1 MAARPKVISK
11 EMCRWKR
18 RRPADPN
25 NYSDEAERLRR
36 EAAETE
42 HVETQRIMVDIA
54 KLYGRFAETLETAS
68 PAGKA

>member
-1 MAARPKVISK
+1 VLAQGSRK
-11 EMCRWKR
+11 
-18 RRPADPN
+18 
-25 NYSDEAERLRR
+25 
-36 EAAETE
+36 